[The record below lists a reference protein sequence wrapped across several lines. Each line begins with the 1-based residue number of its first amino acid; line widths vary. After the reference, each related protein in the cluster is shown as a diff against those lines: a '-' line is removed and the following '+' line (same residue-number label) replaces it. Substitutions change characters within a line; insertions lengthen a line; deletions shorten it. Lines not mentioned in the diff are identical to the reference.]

1 MLAGLDSDAD
11 RQAFR
16 GLLQRLAMH
25 AATALDLDAC
35 DAERPPAT
43 VPGGC

>member
-1 MLAGLDSDAD
+1 V
-11 RQAFR
+11 
-16 GLLQRLAMH
+16 H

-35 DAERPPAT
+35 NAEPTPAT